1 MSGTSGAAGVSF
13 CVNMRTD
20 KPLKVAVCTKC
31 GVKFFV
37 DEFRPGPYG
46 GEVRTYDAAPP
57 SSKERE
63 IVPVKCPRCGHD
75 QFAEF
80 DYGF

>member
-1 MSGTSGAAGVSF
+1 MS
-13 CVNMRTD
+13 TD
-20 KPLKVAVCTKC
+20 KPLKAAVCTHC

-37 DEFRPGPYG
+37 AEPRPGPYYSR
-46 GEVRTYDAAPP
+46 EVRIYDAAPP
-57 SSKERE
+57 SRKERE
-63 IVPVKCPRCGHD
+63 IVPLKCPACGHD